1 MDEVLERMLSVIKEN
16 PGIRPS
22 ELNKILKIPHTW
34 NLRKKLLEK
43 GLIRKE
49 RKGQA
54 VYHYSQKS

>member
-1 MDEVLERMLSVIKEN
+1 MEEVLERMLSVIKEN
-16 PGIRPS
+16 PGIRPL

-49 RKGQA
+49 KRGTA
-54 VYHYSQKS
+54 VYYYPQMS